1 MASSVELVEQARGSG
16 GLNYANDEAA
26 NRRNSCPGEGKGY
39 ALQYSG
45 LEVPWTVCPMGSQRV
60 GHDWATVTFTFMQG
74 RLGKMLTF

>member
-60 GHDWATVTFTFMQG
+60 GHD
-74 RLGKMLTF
+74 